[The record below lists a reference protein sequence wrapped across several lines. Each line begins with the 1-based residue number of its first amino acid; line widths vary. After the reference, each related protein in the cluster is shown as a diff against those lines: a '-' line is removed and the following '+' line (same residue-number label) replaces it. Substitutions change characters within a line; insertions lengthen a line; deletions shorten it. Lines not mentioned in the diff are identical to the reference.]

1 MSTDGGWQNEEIR
14 GRVRGLLIIVAYQ
27 LPSRTVEIIDE
38 LIEHSESGVAVQI
51 LSEMLV
57 ESSARISPEYLNL
70 VSQLVARMNLDDIIV
85 ERLRPL
91 VHV

>member
-1 MSTDGGWQNEEIR
+1 
-14 GRVRGLLIIVAYQ
+14 VADQ